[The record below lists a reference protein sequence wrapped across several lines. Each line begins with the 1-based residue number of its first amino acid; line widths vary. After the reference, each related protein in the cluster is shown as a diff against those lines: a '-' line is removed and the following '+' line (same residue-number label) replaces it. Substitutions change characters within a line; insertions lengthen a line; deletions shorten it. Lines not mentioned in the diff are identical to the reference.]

1 MLTLYQLLNEC
12 TWARLLIPCLDEKCE
27 KKVFKKTFLSDS
39 GNDTFLLYKILLM
52 TEITVVD
59 FVCLHLALLC
69 FSCLDE
75 RLTKILTT

>member
-1 MLTLYQLLNEC
+1 V
-12 TWARLLIPCLDEKCE
+12 
-27 KKVFKKTFLSDS
+27 KKKSLKKRFLAIVEM
-39 GNDTFLLYKILLM
+39 THFYFIKILLM